1 MNEFIEKEINKVLG
15 DFLVDN
21 NKGLLLNKYEI
32 EVLNRYNFDYR
43 MYSSLSEL
51 IFDID
56 NYINESSLG
65 DIDDLEEVYVKSKK
79 ESKLY
84 KVEGVRYH
92 KNMVL
97 LKLEGI
103 NTPEQ
108 ADLLRNAYLEVDR
121 ENAVPLKEGTYYIV
135 DLIGLEVYTDEGK
148 LLGKVD
154 DIYNTG
160 ANDIYVIK
168 DELGKQVL
176 LPGIKDVIKNVDLE
190 GKKIIVHLIPG
201 LI

>member
-1 MNEFIEKEINKVLG
+1 MQKKLEIGQIVNTHGIKGEIKVTP
-15 DFLVDN
+15 FTN
-21 NKGLLLNKYEI
+21 
-32 EVLNRYNFDYR
+32 
-43 MYSSLSEL
+43 
-51 IFDID
+51 DITRF
-56 NYINESSLG
+56 
-65 DIDDLEEVYVKSKK
+65 DDLKEVYVKSKK

-97 LKLEGI
+97 IKLEGI

-121 ENAVPLKEGTYYIV
+121 EHAVPLEEGTYYIV
-135 DLIGLEVYTDEGK
+135 DLIGLEVYTEEGK

-190 GKKIIVHLIPG
+190 GGKITVHLIPG
-201 LI
+201 LLYPGRWLSPA